1 MNMAHMAGKIR
12 GQIAAFS
19 GKLSQG
25 LGKVSGRFVGE
36 MLYGLQAR
44 QSVRLSEVGRSL
56 EESTP
61 LRKTI
66 DRLSRNLDRE
76 GLWESVTDAVIAE
89 GSTRVGKDTLL
100 VIDPSDI
107 TKPYAEKMENLAEVR
122 DASENRL
129 GVGYWTVNIVGVECS
144 EPDITPLLM
153 SLWSQEA
160 HGFESENAEIL
171 AAVDRVRAATG
182 TNGLWVM
189 DRGGDRRKLIE
200 PFLERSMRF
209 LIRMRGDR
217 HVLFRGRSRSVCD
230 VAEGCPMWYRDRIV
244 KQSKKT
250 EESLQIEY
258 GFRKVRLPERDE
270 PMWLLVIKGFG
281 KEPLMVL
288 TNVALTKSRRC
299 LWWFVQA
306 YLSRRR
312 IEETI
317 RFIKQCYDLEDIRVL
332 TWRRLRNMMAFVLA
346 SSYFAAVYLGAGD
359 RLEILACHVMT
370 AAKRIFGIPPF
381 RYYALADGVHE
392 ILRCSA
398 KGPRRGALT
407 ESMPGQLLLFDD
419 G

>member
-12 GQIAAFS
+12 EQIAAFS
-19 GKLSQG
+19 GKLSRG
-25 LGKVSGRFVGE
+25 LGKVPRRFVGE

-56 EESTP
+56 EEDAS
-61 LRKTI
+61 LHKTI
-66 DRLSRNLDRE
+66 DRLSRNLNRE
-76 GLWESVTDAVIAE
+76 GLWESLTDAVIAE

-129 GVGYWTVNIVGVECS
+129 GVGYWTVNVVGVECG

-160 HGFESENAEIL
+160 QGFESENAEII

-189 DRGGDRRKLIE
+189 DRGGDRRKLIG

-217 HVLFRGRSRSVCD
+217 HVQFRGRPRSVRD

-244 KQSKKT
+244 KQNGKN

-281 KEPLMVL
+281 KTPLMVL
-288 TNVALTKSRRC
+288 TNEPLRKSRRC
-299 LWWFVQA
+299 LWWFVHA
-306 YLSRRR
+306 YLSRWR

-346 SSYFAAVYLGAGD
+346 SAYFAAVYLGAGA
-359 RLEILACHVMT
+359 RLEILACHAMT
-370 AAKRIFGIPPF
+370 TAKRIFGIPPF

-392 ILRCSA
+392 ILRRSA
-398 KGPRRGALT
+398 KGPKRGPLT
-407 ESMPGQLLLFDD
+407 EAMPGQLLLFDD